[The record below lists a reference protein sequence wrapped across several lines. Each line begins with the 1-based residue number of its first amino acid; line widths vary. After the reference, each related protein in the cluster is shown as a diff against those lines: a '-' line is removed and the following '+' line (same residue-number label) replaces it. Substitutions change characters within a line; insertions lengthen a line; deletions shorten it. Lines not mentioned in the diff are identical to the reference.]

1 MEHRRRKGAQKP
13 TRSHSGMYVNRWF
26 TKGLGLVQENGEH
39 HGTYEEGRGRLLS
52 ATIGGKTQTYD
63 LTPARTVP
71 IERI

>member
-1 MEHRRRKGAQKP
+1 
-13 TRSHSGMYVNRWF
+13 MYVNRWF